1 MANMTIERITCPC
14 ARNCLGHGAREKA
27 VNTVLARG
35 MIASN
40 DLKKELLRGDC
51 REPGARRAINFLHRK
66 GPKGEKLGCEL
77 ITVLRKKSG
86 RVLYI
91 NGRNKIFVTRFV
103 SDQEI
108 RNHAR
113 MLITAF
119 QRKMLEIFE
128 KETFKTHYLSS
139 YEARKLVSYRRDSVE
154 AALER
159 LKDFGFIEEVIIDTP
174 RPPPEEILPLE
185 KILEWFKN
193 PPLDKNT
200 YYVSQAM
207 AELFKKKGT
216 EAAIDEITEIQ
227 VIYDVL
233 GTLMKVYPPDLIE
246 WIQDILRTGNKDLI
260 QSAKGLAFDVFTR
273 FRQQDRFLAIDVYTR
288 FPVGDEIARNFCRK
302 IHRVGNAF
310 GLLITKSDMATAR
323 ASYLCRQNGIGFA
336 TIEELGVAYSE
347 VRNKVK
353 KEREFPQNLSRDRS
367 IELICILGFSSA
379 S

>member
-1 MANMTIERITCPC
+1 
-14 ARNCLGHGAREKA
+14 
-27 VNTVLARG
+27 
-35 MIASN
+35 
-40 DLKKELLRGDC
+40 
-51 REPGARRAINFLHRK
+51 
-66 GPKGEKLGCEL
+66 
-77 ITVLRKKSG
+77 
-86 RVLYI
+86 
-91 NGRNKIFVTRFV
+91 
-103 SDQEI
+103 
-108 RNHAR
+108 

-367 IELICILGFSSA
+367 IFKCYRRRFHKSFKHIIGINNLHKLSKGRKRRKKNEENNLFSRSCPIAFADAADRCDACFGSRNFGA
-379 S
+379 SVHGITQSYQRHRWCNNFSIRHLRR